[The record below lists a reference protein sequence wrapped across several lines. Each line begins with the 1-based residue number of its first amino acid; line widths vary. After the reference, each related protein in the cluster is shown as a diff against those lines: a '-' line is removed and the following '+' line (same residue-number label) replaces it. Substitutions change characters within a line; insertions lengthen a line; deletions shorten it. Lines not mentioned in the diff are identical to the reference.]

1 MTQKPLS
8 PQRNNHWNERVVE
21 QRLLLTMA
29 NGCYLSLISASV
41 TEHHDTSNAGEE
53 QHIWFTTSGFI
64 PTGKPRQEVEAAGH
78 VHSGEQREHMRA

>member
-8 PQRNNHWNERVVE
+8 PQRSNYQNERVVE

-29 NGCYLSLISASV
+29 NGCYPSLISASV

-53 QHIWFTTSGFI
+53 QHLVHNLRLHPYRKT
-64 PTGKPRQEVEAAGH
+64 KAG
-78 VHSGEQREHMRA
+78 S